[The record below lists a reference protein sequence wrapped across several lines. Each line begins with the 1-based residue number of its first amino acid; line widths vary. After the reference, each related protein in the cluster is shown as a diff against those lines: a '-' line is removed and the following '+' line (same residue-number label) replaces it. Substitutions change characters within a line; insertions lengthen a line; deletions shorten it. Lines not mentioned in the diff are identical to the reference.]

1 MLSPALVG
9 GTAMTER
16 VSVTIDGGV
25 ADVRLNRPEKMNAL
39 DPGMFAA
46 LVETADAL
54 AEDRSLRCV
63 VLSGEGRAFCAG
75 LDFASFQGM
84 TDDVDPINGGDGAV
98 DTAEDTADD
107 GSPAEG
113 ADQDGDNDA
122 FGSGSADAPTATRS
136 IAEADEGRITHRGQQ
151 AVYGWTTL
159 PVPVIAAVHGHA
171 LGGGAQLALGADI
184 RIFAPDAK
192 FSILEI
198 RWGLIPD
205 MTGTQALVDL
215 VGLDVAKELTF
226 TGRMVTGSEA
236 NELGLCTHVT
246 DDPRTHALELAHDI
260 AGKSPD
266 AIRAAKRLFNE
277 APKTSV
283 ADGFANERAEFSQLI
298 GSANQVEQISAFFE
312 KRQPNFTD
320 PTS

>member
-1 MLSPALVG
+1 MSD
-9 GTAMTER
+9 R
-16 VSVTIDGGV
+16 VTVTMEGGV

-54 AEDRSLRCV
+54 AADRSLRCV

-84 TDDVDPINGGDGAV
+84 TDDVDPLSGDDASEV
-98 DTAEDTADD
+98 DDEQPD
-107 GSPAEG
+107 PA
-113 ADQDGDNDA
+113 GDSDA
-122 FGSGSADAPTATRS
+122 FGSGSTSSSGSNRGRSLADA
-136 IAEADEGRITHRGQQ
+136 DDGRITHRSQQ
-151 AVYGWTTL
+151 AVYGWTSL
-159 PVPVIAAVHGHA
+159 PVPVLAAVHGHA

-215 VGLDVAKELTF
+215 VGLDIAKELTF
-226 TGRMVTGSEA
+226 TGRMLTGTEA
-236 NELGLCTHVT
+236 GELGLCTHVAEE
-246 DDPRTHALELAHDI
+246 PRTHALEMAHEI

-266 AIRAAKRLFNE
+266 AIRAAKRLFND
-277 APKTSV
+277 APKVSA
-283 ADGFANERAEFSQLI
+283 ADGFASERAEISQLI
-298 GSANQVEQISAFFE
+298 GSANQVEQVTAFFE
-312 KRQPNFTD
+312 KRVPDFAD
-320 PTS
+320 PES

>member
-1 MLSPALVG
+1 MSDRITV
-9 GTAMTER
+9 TTE
-16 VSVTIDGGV
+16 GGV

-46 LVETADAL
+46 LVDTADSL
-54 AEDRSLRCV
+54 AADPSLRCV

-84 TDDVDPINGGDGAV
+84 TEDRDPIDGDP
-98 DTAEDTADD
+98 T
-107 GSPAEG
+107 
-113 ADQDGDNDA
+113 DNDA
-122 FGSGSADAPTATRS
+122 EPEASDAADGDAFGTGSSASGRPATTRN

-171 LGGGAQLALGADI
+171 LGGGAQLALGADL
-184 RIFAPDAK
+184 RIFAPETK

-226 TGRMVTGSEA
+226 TGRMVTGTEA
-236 NELGLCTHVT
+236 AELGLCTHVV
-246 DDPRTHALELAHDI
+246 DDPRTYAMEMAQEI
-260 AGKSPD
+260 AAKSPD
-266 AIRAAKRLFNE
+266 AIRAAKRLFND
-277 APKTSV
+277 APKMSR
-283 ADGFANERAEFSQLI
+283 ADGFASERTEISQLI

-312 KRQPNFTD
+312 KRQPNFVD
-320 PTS
+320 PAS